1 MRRLALWA
9 AGRGPDPSF
18 AAMVFWCCDRV
29 LSPQLCRT
37 KASCKRTRAC
47 WQLAVQKGRQSQGL
61 ELVSGQFR
69 MRRLALWAASRGPD
83 PSFAAMVFWCCDRFL
98 SPQLCKTKASCKR
111 TRARWQLA
119 VQKGRQSQ
127 GLELV
132 SRQFRKRRL
141 ALWAAGRGPDPSFAA
156 MVFWCCDRVLSP
168 QLCRTKASCKRTQAR
183 WQLAVQKGR
192 QSQGLEL
199 VSRQFRMRCLALW
212 AAGRGPDPSFAAMV
226 FWCCDTWMGGCAC
239 KYLAQLGDLQVVYKY
254 VKCNL

>member
-141 ALWAAGRGPDPSFAA
+141 ALWAAGRGPIRPSLPWCFGAA
-156 MVFWCCDRVLSP
+156 TGSSHRSCAGRKPAARGHKHAGSWQCRKAGKVKVWSWFLGSSECDVWHYGLPAAGQIRPSLPWCFGAATLGWADV
-168 QLCRTKASCKRTQAR
+168 
-183 WQLAVQKGR
+183 
-192 QSQGLEL
+192 L
-199 VSRQFRMRCLALW
+199 VS
-212 AAGRGPDPSFAAMV
+212 
-226 FWCCDTWMGGCAC
+226 T
-239 KYLAQLGDLQVVYKY
+239 
-254 VKCNL
+254 